1 MDSSSVAKP
10 SSVEELK
17 TSHEGLKSILKKQEK
32 KAQNL
37 ERRGG
42 QLVGAYIFFEAFIL
56 STVIRSPTFED
67 RKKWWM
73 IFSLSLLV
81 SIMFWITITNVIVS
95 YLRTRYH
102 FDVSWMEKDYVYHQ
116 LFLVRNGCTS
126 LKPQMPRVFVPNII
140 IWYQRYVYIYVIV
153 FCLLASTALMLHAC
167 VSMRLKWEPWSY
179 TICGSYYIYMCV
191 CNSQN
196 STWPNKDWW
205 AEDRWTEEINGPP

>member
-10 SSVEELK
+10 SSLEELK
-17 TSHEGLKSILKKQEK
+17 SSHEGLKFILKKQEK

-37 ERRGG
+37 ERTGG

-67 RKKWWM
+67 PKKWWM

-81 SIMFWITITNVIVS
+81 SIMFWITITNVIIS

-126 LKPQMPRVFVPNII
+126 PKPQMPRVFEPNII

-167 VSMRLKWEPWSY
+167 VSMRLK
-179 TICGSYYIYMCV
+179 
-191 CNSQN
+191 
-196 STWPNKDWW
+196 
-205 AEDRWTEEINGPP
+205 